1 MTEDLGTAA
10 AARRG
15 SSSPASRILMRLL
28 RTWVCAATTFRKSR
42 GASIPA
48 FAVVGECGR
57 VIKKRVLEK
66 NKTADETLR
75 LLYEQKN
82 YDHKKSDCV

>member
-1 MTEDLGTAA
+1 
-10 AARRG
+10 
-15 SSSPASRILMRLL
+15 
-28 RTWVCAATTFRKSR
+28 
-42 GASIPA
+42 
-48 FAVVGECGR
+48 
-57 VIKKRVLEK
+57 VLEK